1 MASTPGFEPGPHW
14 YEAGALPT
22 TPPLLPYIGHIGLMQ
37 STLPT
42 KSMKDRHQGEL
53 PVAESRSS
61 FTSRKIG
68 SARNLFE
75 ARLQW
80 NLCSG
85 NTLRT
90 QASVPSF
97 EVSPE

>member
-14 YEAGALPT
+14 WEASALTT

-42 KSMKDRHQGEL
+42 KSMKDRHWGEL
-53 PVAESRSS
+53 SVAESPSS
-61 FTSRKIG
+61 LTPRKIG
-68 SARNLFE
+68 STRNLFE

-80 NLCSG
+80 NFCSG
-85 NTLRT
+85 NTLGT